1 MHPILFSIG
10 HLTIYSYGVMFATAF
25 VVGIYLAQKKAACF
39 GIESGEKGEKKI
51 IDLGVYILIAAIVG
65 ARFFYVISNLDWYIK
80 HPIEIVFS
88 RTGFV
93 FYGGFILAVITGI
106 WYLRRHKLPALKIA
120 DIFAPSVA
128 IGEAIGRIG
137 CFLHGCCYGKPTS
150 LPWHIHFPEGSLA
163 GNVDV
168 HPTQLYLSISN
179 IIIFIILTTIK
190 PGFDG
195 KICSLYLIL
204 HALFRFVIEYW
215 RGDSAAVFLKFT
227 GAQLIS
233 VFMVICGVV
242 LWIKARKMSL
252 PELNLEWWEKGRAVC
267 KLESGAEMM
276 HKKQANGK

>member
-10 HLTIYSYGVMFATAF
+10 PLTIYSYGVLFAAAF
-25 VVGIYLAQKKAACF
+25 VIGIYLAQKKAACL
-39 GIESGEKGEKKI
+39 GIEPDEKGEKGEKGEKKAII

-65 ARFFYVISNLDWYIK
+65 ARLFYIISNLDWYIK

-93 FYGGFILAVITGI
+93 FYGGFIFAVLTGI
-106 WYLRRHKLPALKIA
+106 WFLRRHNLPVLKIA
-120 DIFAPSVA
+120 DIFSPAVA

-150 LPWHIHFPEGSLA
+150 LPWHVHFPEGSPV
-163 GNVDV
+163 GNIDV
-168 HPTQLYLSISN
+168 HPTQIYLSISN
-179 IIIFIILTTIK
+179 IIIFIILSTIK
-190 PGFDG
+190 PGFAG

-215 RGDSAAVFLKFT
+215 RGDSASVFLKLT

-233 VFMVICGVV
+233 VFMLICGVI
-242 LWIKARKMSL
+242 LWVKARKMCQ
-252 PELNLEWWEKGRAVC
+252 PEQNLE
-267 KLESGAEMM
+267 
-276 HKKQANGK
+276 